1 MTRPWSL
8 RRRLVFGS
16 LAWTFVLMNL
26 LFAVRLF
33 ADHTEIRIT
42 SLAHLGIVVFIGILG
57 VSAGV
62 VQLRLGLSPFTRLRA
77 QLLAVRDGREPK
89 VTGVYPAE
97 VQPLVDDLNALLG
110 EREQAVRRAQAKAG
124 DLAHGLKTPLAIIA
138 HESKH
143 ARAGDTEFAALV
155 GHEVDRMRRQID
167 YHLAHARAAASGGT
181 LGARSVVRESV
192 DGLVRAL
199 QRLHAD
205 RGLTIDV
212 EVPADLVVR
221 CEREDLDEMLGNLI
235 DNACKWARSR
245 VVVSSTHV
253 DGGVAISIDDDGPGL
268 EVSMREAV
276 LQRGVRTDEAA
287 PASGIGLA
295 IVRDLADLYRGSIA
309 LTDSPVGG
317 LRAVLRFH
325 A

>member
-1 MTRPWSL
+1 M
-8 RRRLVFGS
+8 
-16 LAWTFVLMNL
+16 
-26 LFAVRLF
+26 
-33 ADHTEIRIT
+33 
-42 SLAHLGIVVFIGILG
+42 
-57 VSAGV
+57 
-62 VQLRLGLSPFTRLRA
+62 
-77 QLLAVRDGREPK
+77 
-89 VTGVYPAE
+89 
-97 VQPLVDDLNALLG
+97 
-110 EREQAVRRAQAKAG
+110 
-124 DLAHGLKTPLAIIA
+124 
-138 HESKH
+138 
-143 ARAGDTEFAALV
+143 
-155 GHEVDRMRRQID
+155 
-167 YHLAHARAAASGGT
+167 
-181 LGARSVVRESV
+181 VRESV

-205 RGLTIDV
+205 RGLAIDV

-221 CEREDLDEMLGNLI
+221 CERVDLDEMLGNLI

-317 LRAVLRFH
+317 LRAVLRLH